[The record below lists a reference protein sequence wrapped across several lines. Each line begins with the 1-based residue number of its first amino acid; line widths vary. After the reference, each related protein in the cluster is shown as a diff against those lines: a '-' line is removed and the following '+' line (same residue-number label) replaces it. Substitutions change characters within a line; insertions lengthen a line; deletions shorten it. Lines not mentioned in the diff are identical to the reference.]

1 MAVDGLSQ
9 GPLKG
14 YKIFHVPTLYEGA
27 YMARILSILYHQ
39 LEYSTGGV
47 CHWLSLLCL
56 VL

>member
-14 YKIFHVPTLYEGA
+14 YKIFHVPTLYEGP